1 MYKITN
7 KLTGFSQY
15 RNSNDAAD
23 FIIRNSKKN
32 TFYDIYKIEKIK
44 EVDTEFIGEII
55 YGVIGAICLIVLICI
70 FFTPNF
76 QTMKKNEIL
85 RALYKDN
92 SLTKEDVYT
101 DKRGFSVITRSGIE
115 QIQWNNK
122 IDVKFEVI
130 SSELGNIIIKA
141 TSFQDGER
149 KCETYG
155 SASKENCFQK
165 FPVEIAEKRSLA
177 RVIIKTMGLTN
188 TLGKDE
194 VDYQQK
200 NKTSVL

>member
-7 KLTGFSQY
+7 KETGFIQY
-15 RNSNDAAD
+15 RNEEDTAN
-23 FIIRNSKKN
+23 FIQRSMDKCVFHDK
-32 TFYDIYKIEKIK
+32 YKLEKIK
-44 EVDTEFIGEII
+44 EIDGDEIQEII
-55 YGVIGAICLIVLICI
+55 YAVVGAICLIVLICI

-130 SSELGNIIIKA
+130 SAELGNIIIKA

>member
-1 MYKITN
+1 
-7 KLTGFSQY
+7 
-15 RNSNDAAD
+15 
-23 FIIRNSKKN
+23 
-32 TFYDIYKIEKIK
+32 
-44 EVDTEFIGEII
+44 
-55 YGVIGAICLIVLICI
+55 
-70 FFTPNF
+70 
-76 QTMKKNEIL
+76 MKKNEIL

-92 SLTKEDVYT
+92 SSTKEDVYT
-101 DKRGFSVITRSGIE
+101 DKRGFTIITRSGIE

-149 KCETYG
+149 K

>member
-1 MYKITN
+1 
-7 KLTGFSQY
+7 
-15 RNSNDAAD
+15 
-23 FIIRNSKKN
+23 
-32 TFYDIYKIEKIK
+32 
-44 EVDTEFIGEII
+44 
-55 YGVIGAICLIVLICI
+55 
-70 FFTPNF
+70 
-76 QTMKKNEIL
+76 MKKNEIL

-101 DKRGFSVITRSGIE
+101 DKRGFTIITRSGIE

-122 IDVKFEVI
+122 IDVKFEII
-130 SSELGNIIIKA
+130 SSEVGNIIIKA
-141 TSFQDGER
+141 TAFQDGER

-165 FPVEIAEKRSLA
+165 FPVEIAEKRALA

-194 VDYQQK
+194 VDHQQK

>member
-7 KLTGFSQY
+7 KETGFIQY

-101 DKRGFSVITRSGIE
+101 DKRGFTIITRSGIE

-122 IDVKFEVI
+122 IDVKFDII

-165 FPVEIAEKRSLA
+165 FPVEIAEKRALA

>member
-1 MYKITN
+1 MTK
-7 KLTGFSQY
+7 KERL
-15 RNSNDAAD
+15 NS
-23 FIIRNSKKN
+23 
-32 TFYDIYKIEKIK
+32 
-44 EVDTEFIGEII
+44 
-55 YGVIGAICLIVLICI
+55 
-70 FFTPNF
+70 
-76 QTMKKNEIL
+76 
-85 RALYKDN
+85 LYKDN
-92 SLTKEDVYT
+92 SLTKEDVYV
-101 DKRGFSVITRSGIE
+101 DKRGFTIITRSGIE

-122 IDVKFEVI
+122 IDVRFEII

-194 VDYQQK
+194 VDFQI
-200 NKTSVL
+200 NKKTKAE